1 MMSDQKLSKI
11 EKLKLKREQ
20 LNARIKQVSNREHD
34 KARKLD
40 ARRNMLVG
48 AYFLEKA
55 KQAGTLEEIYQLMD
69 AYLKRKADRLL
80 FDLSA

>member
-20 LNARIKQVSNREHD
+20 LNTRIKQVSNREHY
-34 KARKLD
+34 KARRLD

-48 AYFLEKA
+48 VYFLAKA
-55 KQAGTLEEIYQLMD
+55 KQEGTLEEIYQLMD
-69 AYLKRKADRLL
+69 AYLKHKADR
-80 FDLSA
+80 